1 MSFQMSNQTF
11 KICIEKYSSNN
22 ISIYIIRLYMLLK
35 QLITLLLHIT
45 EAFFLLS
52 FVSNS
57 NQQIIKSFLYN
68 IFNIYYYYIRF
79 FSFEYEKSSSHR
91 INERRDLILY

>member
-1 MSFQMSNQTF
+1 
-11 KICIEKYSSNN
+11 
-22 ISIYIIRLYMLLK
+22 MLLK
-35 QLITLLLHIT
+35 QLIFLNFAFTYNGGLL
-45 EAFFLLS
+45 FLS